1 MYTPPVAQA
10 DRYQLLLEEIQAEF
24 TDFRVVRK
32 DQSRLHRAIHY
43 GLVAVTLGG
52 MRTYLGSYQT
62 TIGMT
67 VYVTSDWDGRAADE
81 RYVTM
86 RHERVHLRQFQRYGL
101 VGMALLYVLMPLPM
115 GLAYF
120 RARFEMEAYEE
131 TIRAAAAIYG
141 IDHVRTAGF
150 RDYVVRQFVSA
161 SYGWMW
167 PFRRRVEAWYERTV
181 NALGAAPGGAGRD
194 GGGAGA

>member
-1 MYTPPVAQA
+1 VYTPPVAQA
-10 DRYQLLLEEIQAEF
+10 DRYQVLLEEIQAEF
-24 TDFRVVRK
+24 PDFRVVRK

-62 TIGMT
+62 TIGKT
-67 VYVTSDWDGRAADE
+67 VYVTGDWDGRAADE

-141 IDHVRTAGF
+141 IEHVRSAGF
-150 RDYVVRQFVSA
+150 RDYVVRQFVSP

-181 NALGAAPGGAGRD
+181 AAVSAALDGAGRD
-194 GGGAGA
+194 GGGTGA

>member
-1 MYTPPVAQA
+1 MYTHSVAQA
-10 DRYQLLLEEIQAEF
+10 DRYQRLLDEIRAEF
-24 TDFRVVRK
+24 PGFRVVRK
-32 DQSRLHRAIHY
+32 DESWLHRAIHY

-67 VYVTSDWDGRAADE
+67 VYVTSDWDGRHADE

-101 VGMALLYVLMPLPM
+101 LGMALLYVLVPLPM

-131 TIRAAAAIYG
+131 TIRAAAALHG
-141 IDHVRTAGF
+141 VAHVRSAGF
-150 RDYVVRQFVSA
+150 RDHVVRQFVSA

-167 PFRRRVEAWYERTV
+167 PFRRRVEAWYERI
-181 NALGAAPGGAGRD
+181 LAGLD
-194 GGGAGA
+194 AEGAGA